1 MHMGLL
7 DTIQRKYPRKHFKK
21 PVVILIKGFSQVVDG
36 FEIGEGGLSFQT
48 NMALNIGDQIV
59 ISFYIPDG
67 GFFTL
72 RGVIKNTIPEQA
84 TKPGHVI
91 YGTSFREVS
100 IPLKRQIRA
109 YVART
114 VIERAI

>member
-1 MHMGLL
+1 MYMGLL

-36 FEIGEGGLSFQT
+36 YEIGEGGLSFQT
-48 NMALNIGDQIV
+48 DMALNIGDQIV
-59 ISFYIPDG
+59 VSFYIPDG

-72 RGVIKNTIPEQA
+72 RGVVKNTIPDQT
-84 TKPGHVI
+84 TKTGHVV
-91 YGTSFREVS
+91 YGTNFREVS
-100 IPLKRQIRA
+100 VALKRQIRA

-114 VIERAI
+114 VIERAV